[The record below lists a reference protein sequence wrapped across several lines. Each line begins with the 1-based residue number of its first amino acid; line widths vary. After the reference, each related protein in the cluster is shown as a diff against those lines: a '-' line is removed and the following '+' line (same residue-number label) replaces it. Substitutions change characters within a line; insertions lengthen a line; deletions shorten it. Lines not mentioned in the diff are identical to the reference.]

1 MPSRLRIEL
10 FEFDLVLGYWIA
22 DSIEDEEPR
31 ARGAVVDGPDVPS
44 VLAIARL
51 KPHVSSEPSSSF
63 EHIPIP
69 SCLDLRKY
77 SITPGRRGGQVRAMQ

>member
-31 ARGAVVDGPDVPS
+31 ARGAVVDGPDVP
-44 VLAIARL
+44 
-51 KPHVSSEPSSSF
+51 
-63 EHIPIP
+63 
-69 SCLDLRKY
+69 
-77 SITPGRRGGQVRAMQ
+77 